1 MSFES
6 MVGKG
11 DTMGLRL
18 RIQPAWFDAAM
29 AL

>member
-6 MVGKG
+6 MVGKE
-11 DTMGLRL
+11 TAMGLRR

-29 AL
+29 AV